1 MAGTLLRLGIP
12 FAGPGAATLPPL
24 TTVDPIESAGSL
36 MLVEP
41 NHPASQWAAGV
52 PADST
57 VLPNVLLPKAQGMI
71 PAGTSTSLGA
81 LVVNSGTL
89 AGTKGKMER
98 TGKGGLHVILSPTV
112 ATTKSDAFI
121 ITPQQAIWDY
131 MRANL
136 THVFY
141 LSLWHR
147 ITRPGTPTSGNVMF
161 AALNTYTRF
170 FSSTGGTRPAV
181 NTIGP
186 AFRSGAQATS
196 NTGTVGHFFG
206 EDALFEGGNG
216 SNQNATAGVTL
227 GKNASHVFYRAY
239 LEDLTVSGRDYATV
253 DALDY
258 ALYTAQ
264 VLTPGGRYYGDT
276 IPTDPATIP

>member
-1 MAGTLLRLGIP
+1 MAGTLIRLGAS
-12 FAGPGAATLPPL
+12 FTGPGAATLPTLPI
-24 TTVDPIESAGSL
+24 DPVESAGSL

-41 NHPASQWAAGV
+41 SHPVSQWAAGV
-52 PADST
+52 PAEAS
-57 VLPNVLLPKAQGMI
+57 VLPNVLLPRAQGLI
-71 PAGTSTSLGA
+71 PGGTATSLGA

-89 AGTKGKMER
+89 TGAKGRMER
-98 TGKGGLHVILSPTV
+98 TGKGGMHVILSPTV
-112 ATTKSDAFI
+112 ATVKSDAFI

-147 ITRPGTPTSGNVMF
+147 ITRPGTPSAGRVMF
-161 AALNTYTRF
+161 AGLNTYLWF
-170 FSSTGGTRPAV
+170 YSISGGTRPPV
-181 NTIGP
+181 NTVGP
-186 AFRSGAQATS
+186 AFRSGSAATS
-196 NTGTVGHFFG
+196 NTGTVGHFAG

-216 SNQNATAGVTL
+216 STQNSQAGVTL